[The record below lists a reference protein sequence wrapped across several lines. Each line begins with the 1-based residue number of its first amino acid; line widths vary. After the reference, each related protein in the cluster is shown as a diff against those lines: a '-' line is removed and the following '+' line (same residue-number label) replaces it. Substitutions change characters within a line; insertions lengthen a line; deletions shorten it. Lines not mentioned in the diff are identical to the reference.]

1 MWLSV
6 GHLGVTTTLLG
17 LASLLI
23 ASLLIASLLIA
34 VSLLPLRGLRR

>member
-1 MWLSV
+1 V

-23 ASLLIASLLIA
+23 ASPLIA